1 VDIGKALKEAREMQ
15 NISLEQV
22 EEETKIRRK
31 YLQALE
37 NEQYDILPGQVY
49 AKAFLKSYA
58 KFLNLNV
65 EEVMAAYAQVG
76 LEEIP
81 TEQENSKSNIE
92 KSPMSAPPKSLT
104 RSSTKSRTKSRTWL
118 YLGTILAAIALLISA
133 LYFANAQKRNQL
145 PQPPDGEQAAQS
157 GEQPAA
163 QEPTTKQTEGV
174 TLTFNVVKDSC
185 WMRVVVDGTPAFQGE
200 LQAGQTQEF
209 TGKENISF
217 TLGNAGVVQVEL
229 NGEELG
235 YLGDEGAVI
244 NREFTAHLP
253 AKEN

>member
-1 VDIGKALKEAREMQ
+1 VEIGKALKEAREMQ
-15 NISLEQV
+15 NLSLEQV
-22 EEETKIRRK
+22 EEKTKIRRK

-76 LEEIP
+76 LKERS
-81 TEQENSKSNIE
+81 TEQETKKDTTE
-92 KSPMSAPPKSLT
+92 KAPMSTSPKLRTNSHT
-104 RSSTKSRTKSRTWL
+104 RSHTKSRTWV
-118 YLGTILAAIALLISA
+118 YVGTILASIVLLVSV
-133 LYFANAQKRNQL
+133 LYYANAQKKDQL
-145 PQPPDGEQAAQS
+145 QPPVDGQAAQS
-157 GEQPAA
+157 VEQQPTA
-163 QEPTTKQTEGV
+163 QEPTTKQTEGL
-174 TLTFNVVKDSC
+174 TLTFNIAKDSC

-209 TGKENISF
+209 TGKEKISF
-217 TLGNAGVVQVEL
+217 TLGNAGVVQVKL

-235 YLGDEGAVI
+235 YLGEEGAVI
-244 NREFTAHLP
+244 NREFTAPLP
-253 AKEN
+253 D